1 VNLDERLNEAN
12 ARLAAAVTEAAESA
26 RAGVFTAAMVLTPL
40 LTGTFAVIFVLAGYM
55 LDTVFPGAPI
65 AQMVI
70 TGGWS
75 LGAVSA
81 VAFLVGS
88 GVLLLIAKRNPA
100 SVEED
105 PEASGSPARPL
116 GGAARRTLGLAY
128 LVVGERRAHL
138 REEWAAV
145 LTGDPDNGIV
155 LSPGRRM
162 RYAIGFLWAAL
173 RMRLRDLAAPLW
185 MPVDWL
191 LAAESRTR
199 GAVALTVG
207 TQVVYVEY
215 QDGIHALVTE
225 GWGWCA
231 ACGVAL
237 RLFVGWLR
245 KIRGIELAATRSDPG
260 SPGPG

>member
-1 VNLDERLNEAN
+1 MLADVAGT
-12 ARLAAAVTEAAESA
+12 ARARALAVAAVVAPFLAGTLAA
-26 RAGVFTAAMVLTPL
+26 VFL
-40 LTGTFAVIFVLAGYM
+40 LVGYL

-65 AQMVI
+65 AQTVI
-70 TGGWS
+70 TSGWVF
-75 LGAVSA
+75 GAVSA
-81 VAFLVGS
+81 AALLVASVG
-88 GVLLLIAKRNPA
+88 LLLTALRHRLSA
-100 SVEED
+100 EED
-105 PEASGSPARPL
+105 PEASESPARPL

-173 RMRLRDLAAPLW
+173 RMRMRDLAAPLW

-191 LAAESRTR
+191 LSAESRTR

-207 TQVVYVEY
+207 AQVVYVEY
-215 QDGIHALVTE
+215 QDGFHALVTE

-231 ACGVAL
+231 GCGVAL

-245 KIRGIELAATRSDPG
+245 KIRGIELAAIRSDPS
-260 SPGPG
+260 SPGPS